1 MKANYFIQGVN
12 PGSSQKRAD
21 PPSRVSY
28 QMQMDDE
35 RVQKREAK
43 KLAKQQV
50 CFFQFFNSYV
60 FEVPGCIRFQKE
72 LLKEATLVDRQVI
85 Y

>member
-1 MKANYFIQGVN
+1 MTMDFFIQGVT
-12 PGSSQKRAD
+12 PASSQKRAD

-50 CFFQFFNSYV
+50 CFPSIFYMN
-60 FEVPGCIRFQKE
+60 
-72 LLKEATLVDRQVI
+72 A
-85 Y
+85 